1 LRQELG
7 RQADTQ
13 IDPPGKHI
21 RHRSAAVR
29 HELKI
34 GVCFA
39 LKQQPGNMHDA
50 ARAISPLR
58 CLAGIGFKPGKQLLQ
73 AIRRNAF
80 AADDQKRTA
89 RNQGDRFEIVL
100 HVVVQGIDGA
110 VGNVRGPIAFDQRVA
125 IGRRARD
132 PADADAAGRA
142 WRVFNDDGLAK
153 RSGHAPGDNARNRIG
168 AAACGIRDHERNG
181 TRWVIRR
188 CRGSDDGQNA
198 GHHERRKDSF
208 QHEPCRC
215 SIGADARDRLRRYR
229 GIDIDGM
236 SKLALSL

>member
-1 LRQELG
+1 
-7 RQADTQ
+7 
-13 IDPPGKHI
+13 
-21 RHRSAAVR
+21 
-29 HELKI
+29 LKI

-50 ARAISPLR
+50 TRAVSPLC
-58 CLAGIGFKPGKQLLQ
+58 CLAGIGFEPGNQFLQ

-80 AADDQKRTA
+80 PADDQKRTA

-100 HVVVQGIDGA
+100 HVVVQGIDGT
-110 VGNVRGPIAFDQRVA
+110 VGNVRGPIAFDHRVA

-132 PADADAAGRA
+132 PADTDAAGRA
-142 WRVFNDDGLAK
+142 GRVFNDDGLAK

-168 AAACGIRDHERNG
+168 AAACSIRDHERNG

-188 CRGSDDGQNA
+188 CRGSDDAQNA

-208 QHEPCRC
+208 QHEACR
-215 SIGADARDRLRRYR
+215 SATGADTRDRLRRYR
-229 GIDIDGM
+229 GVAIGGM
-236 SKLALSL
+236 SKKTSSL